1 MLRATIAMVDIG
13 VGRGG
18 APKQVKEYENE
29 LKSFIE
35 DLKGESSK

>member
-1 MLRATIAMVDIG
+1 MLRATIAMVEIG

-18 APKQVKEYENE
+18 AVQQARAYENE